1 MPTVQKV
8 HIDKMLTNISIGYT
22 NEQYISDKIFKAV
35 PVAKQSDKYYVH
47 GMEKFR
53 QHDDLRA
60 PGTEANEINWTLSD
74 DQFYTEGHA
83 LRTAIPDEEKQ
94 NADDIF
100 DLETEGTELITEG
113 VLLNREVDA
122 ANLVMNAQNY
132 HTDLRL
138 TMGTGG
144 TFKWSDYENSNP
156 VMDIHKAKEKLH
168 KKAGIRPNTLIM
180 SEQVMNVLKM
190 HPALLD
196 IIKYVQK
203 GIVTEDLMKTAFG
216 VDNILVGSAL
226 KSDVMNPGQV
236 AANGVHQGFDN
247 LDYIWGNSVVLAYIA
262 PKPGRKTV
270 SLGYEFQWNKD
281 GNGAVQ
287 VRKWY
292 ETGRRATVIEAERW
306 YAHKMISNVAGFMFA
321 DAIAPFAG

>member
-8 HIDKMLTNISIGYT
+8 HVDKMLTNISIGYT
-22 NEQYISDKIFKAV
+22 NEQYISDQIFKPV
-35 PVAKQSDKYYVH
+35 TVAKQSDKYPVF
-47 GMEKFR
+47 GMDRFR
-53 QHDDLRA
+53 QHADLRA
-60 PGTEANEINWTLSD
+60 PGTESNEINWTMSN
-74 DQFYTEGHA
+74 DQFYTDGHA
-83 LRTAIPDEEKQ
+83 LRTTIADEEKQ

-100 DLETEGTELITEG
+100 DLETEGTELVSEG
-113 VLLNREVDA
+113 IMLNREVDA
-122 ANLVMNAQNY
+122 ANLVMDPTNY
-132 HTDLRL
+132 HNDLTL

-168 KKAGIRPNTLIM
+168 KKSGIRPNTLIM

-226 KSDVMNPGQV
+226 KSGVMNPGQV

-262 PKPGRKTV
+262 PRPGKKQL

-281 GNGAVQ
+281 GAGAVQ

-306 YAHKMISNVAGFMFA
+306 YAHKMISNVAGFMFS
-321 DAIAPFAG
+321 DAVAPLV